1 MSAPPSEQPLPERF
15 GHHHRRPRSANIDR
29 AESRSF
35 KSNKAAVIRARYNE
49 LLSRLG
55 ESIGVEGV
63 IAQIPAR
70 QGPSTTQAAPT
81 APKPSQFAQD
91 VRSVDQVHGQV

>member
-1 MSAPPSEQPLPERF
+1 MQAGIERAVAQRAF
-15 GHHHRRPRSANIDR
+15 GLRLTA
-29 AESRSF
+29 SRSI

-70 QGPSTTQAAPT
+70 QGPSTTQATPT
-81 APKPSQFAQD
+81 TPKPSQFAED

>member
-1 MSAPPSEQPLPERF
+1 MESTAGGGAPPQPAS
-15 GHHHRRPRSANIDR
+15 GSI
-29 AESRSF
+29 

-55 ESIGVEGV
+55 ESMGVEGV

-81 APKPSQFAQD
+81 TPKPSQFAED

>member
-1 MSAPPSEQPLPERF
+1 MHGVVVGAAEISRATDGIDGRRRRASAAAS
-15 GHHHRRPRSANIDR
+15 GSI
-29 AESRSF
+29 

-55 ESIGVEGV
+55 ERIGVEGV

-81 APKPSQFAQD
+81 TPKPSQFAED

>member
-1 MSAPPSEQPLPERF
+1 MQAGIERAVALRAF
-15 GHHHRRPRSANIDR
+15 GLRLTA
-29 AESRSF
+29 SRSI

-55 ESIGVEGV
+55 ERIGVEGV

-81 APKPSQFAQD
+81 APKPSQFAED

>member
-1 MSAPPSEQPLPERF
+1 MGSTAGGGAPPQPAS
-15 GHHHRRPRSANIDR
+15 GSI
-29 AESRSF
+29 

-70 QGPSTTQAAPT
+70 
-81 APKPSQFAQD
+81 
-91 VRSVDQVHGQV
+91 

>member
-1 MSAPPSEQPLPERF
+1 MSRNE
-15 GHHHRRPRSANIDR
+15 IDPG
-29 AESRSF
+29 SI

-81 APKPSQFAQD
+81 TPKPSQFAED

>member
-1 MSAPPSEQPLPERF
+1 VARDNNPLVRRVEF
-15 GHHHRRPRSANIDR
+15 GDGAVRRSI
-29 AESRSF
+29 

-81 APKPSQFAQD
+81 TPKPSQFAED

>member
-1 MSAPPSEQPLPERF
+1 VR
-15 GHHHRRPRSANIDR
+15 
-29 AESRSF
+29 
-35 KSNKAAVIRARYNE
+35 
-49 LLSRLG
+49 RLG

-81 APKPSQFAQD
+81 TPKPSQFAED

>member
-1 MSAPPSEQPLPERF
+1 MRHHLGPISYRSCSAAAAWAV
-15 GHHHRRPRSANIDR
+15 GRSI
-29 AESRSF
+29 

-55 ESIGVEGV
+55 ERIGVEGV

-81 APKPSQFAQD
+81 TPKPSQFAED

>member
-1 MSAPPSEQPLPERF
+1 VRP
-15 GHHHRRPRSANIDR
+15 GRRGAAAQAAAEAAISTTLRSRGFAR
-29 AESRSF
+29 RSI

-81 APKPSQFAQD
+81 TSKPSQFAED